1 MCEVKA
7 VLTEHEGLGRIH
19 LCECNSVHMTVG
31 PVTVALAPE
40 TFAQMATMV
49 RKAMEELSRVVGL
62 TRDEGN
68 LLSAFDLYRSRFT
81 H

>member
-7 VLTEHEGLGRIH
+7 VLTEQEGLGRIH
-19 LCECNSVHMTVG
+19 VCECNSVHMTVG
-31 PVTVALAPE
+31 PVTVAMAPE

-62 TRDEGN
+62 TRDEGS
-68 LLSAFDLYRSRFT
+68 LPLAFEPHRSRFT